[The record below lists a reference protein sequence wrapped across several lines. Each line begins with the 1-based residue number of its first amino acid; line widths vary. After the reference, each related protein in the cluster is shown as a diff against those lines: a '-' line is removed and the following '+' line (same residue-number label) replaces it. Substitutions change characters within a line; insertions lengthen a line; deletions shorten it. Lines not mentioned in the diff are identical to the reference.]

1 MTGVAFYFI
10 IRDKFYRFS
19 RMAPYHIDWVT
30 FMINKKYVENY
41 EMRFAGSLSPELE
54 MSDIIQLAGQNRK
67 CGLLTIFGQEDN
79 ALIYF
84 DKGKIVH
91 SSCRDLKGID
101 ALVET
106 LSWKDSR
113 FMFEEGITTDEVNIG
128 YDCSSALL
136 NAFQRYDERDRFGY
150 VDSSPNAKEE
160 KSMASLREQLENF
173 LQVEGITTVVVVGR
187 DGFIIDSASTGSFN
201 IDEVGAVVS
210 TGMGS
215 SESIGVDLG
224 VGGMRQGMLEYDSG
238 IVFMNALGEDAIF
251 VLVARPNV
259 NLGMVRLQIKRRID
273 AIKAALG

>member
-1 MTGVAFYFI
+1 
-10 IRDKFYRFS
+10 
-19 RMAPYHIDWVT
+19 
-30 FMINKKYVENY
+30 MINKKYVENY
-41 EMRFAGSLSPELE
+41 EMRFAGSLSPELDISE
-54 MSDIIQLAGQNRK
+54 IIQLAGQNKK
-67 CGLLTIFGQEDN
+67 CGLLTIFGEEDN

-84 DKGKIVH
+84 DKGKIIH
-91 SSCRDLKGID
+91 SSCSDLKGID
-101 ALVET
+101 ALVEM

-113 FMFEEGITTDEVNIG
+113 FMFEEGMTTDEVSIG
-128 YDCSSALL
+128 CDCNSALL
-136 NAFQRYDERDRFGY
+136 SAFQRYDERGRFEH
-150 VDSSPNAKEE
+150 VDSSPHAKEV
-160 KSMASLREQLENF
+160 KSMASLREQLEDF

-215 SESIGVDLG
+215 SESIGVDLA
-224 VGGMRQGMLEYDSG
+224 VGNMQQGMLEYDSG

-273 AIKAALG
+273 GIKAAMR